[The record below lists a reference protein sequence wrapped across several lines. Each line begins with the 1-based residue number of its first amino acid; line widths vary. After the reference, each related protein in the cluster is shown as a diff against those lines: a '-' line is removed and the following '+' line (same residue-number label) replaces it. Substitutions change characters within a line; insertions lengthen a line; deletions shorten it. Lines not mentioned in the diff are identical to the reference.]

1 MIELS
6 KCPTCAAEDRVT
18 IAGKEFCMR
27 CGTPAEDNAMIE
39 AAGVTQQ
46 QSGAV
51 SKFAQNPP
59 PTAENT
65 PSMPTEAQEPA
76 ASPTVIEQPP
86 AHIENTSNVAN
97 QATQQPSPAAI
108 QQPQSSP
115 AELDQRIQELSAQP
129 TALATQ
135 PPAQQPAIEPV
146 PPTPPTILPNAA
158 STPQPGVIATTMP
171 ATEVQPVLSP
181 DPKPQSIPAATNPA
195 IDAISAPNT
204 KISNTMPGADA
215 VMSLD
220 KHEPGVFSD
229 EELHELNNTT
239 IEPLQAT
246 DSPKLQPATDQ
257 AAVSAPQPNPIASND
272 PYATQS
278 PQASPAFSAAP
289 FAATS
294 NSMPPSTA
302 TGSSQ
307 PSKSTAKKILKP
319 AGVVV
324 SIAII
329 FATGAY
335 LWKLNFPNLAF
346 KIASS
351 KAGIN
356 ATMPGYVPDGYTLK
370 GSIQTTPGSVSYSLV
385 NADNKIAVSQSKT
398 DWDSQALAENYVS
411 PKAENYL
418 AIQAQ
423 GLTIYMMGNNQASW
437 VNKGTWYRI
446 ESPNQPL
453 TQEQVIKMAT
463 SL

>member
-1 MIELS
+1 
-6 KCPTCAAEDRVT
+6 
-18 IAGKEFCMR
+18 MR
-27 CGTPAEDNAMIE
+27 CGTPAEDNAMIQ
-39 AAGVTQQ
+39 AGGAMQQ
-46 QSGAV
+46 QPGAV

-59 PTAENT
+59 PPDENT
-65 PSMPTEAQEPA
+65 PPAPTETQTPA
-76 ASPTVIEQPP
+76 ANPAGSEQPLTQTVDTP
-86 AHIENTSNVAN
+86 NVAN
-97 QATQQPSPAAI
+97 QATQQPSPAVM

-115 AELDQRIQELSAQP
+115 AELDQRIQDLSAQP
-129 TALATQ
+129 NAIATQ
-135 PPAQQPAIEPV
+135 PPAQQPAIEAA
-146 PPTPPTILPNAA
+146 PPSPPTIPPTAA
-158 STPQPGVIATTMP
+158 STPQPVAVATAMSS
-171 ATEVQPVLSP
+171 AEAQPVLSP
-181 DPKPQSIPAATNPA
+181 DPKPQSIPPATNPA

-204 KISNTMPGADA
+204 KMSNTMPGADA

-246 DSPKLQPATDQ
+246 DSPKLQPAIDQ
-257 AAVSAPQPNPIASND
+257 AAVKAPQPNPIASND
-272 PYATQS
+272 PYAIQD

-294 NSMPPSTA
+294 NSMPPITA
-302 TGSSQ
+302 TSSSQ
-307 PSKSTAKKILKP
+307 PSKSTTKKILKP

-437 VNKGTWYRI
+437 INKGTWYRI